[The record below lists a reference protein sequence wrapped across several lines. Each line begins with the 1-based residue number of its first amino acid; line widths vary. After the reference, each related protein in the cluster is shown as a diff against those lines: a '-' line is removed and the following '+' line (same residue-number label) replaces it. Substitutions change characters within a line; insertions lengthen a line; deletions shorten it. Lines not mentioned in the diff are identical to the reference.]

1 MTQPSH
7 SPEPWAWHDSEN
19 TTGLGRIVHAGDGHP
34 ETREV
39 CWFGDAERFYPT
51 EGTEPSDA
59 DISRILVCI
68 NACKGIPNE
77 ILESVIEADK
87 ESGRSMIQEALELV
101 VHMHVNKINRQALE
115 AAGDA

>member
-7 SPEPWAWHDSEN
+7 SPEPWATSEDGFVDADNCLVGGYRGHDAHDCYSME
-19 TTGLGRIVHAGDGHP
+19 
-34 ETREV
+34 
-39 CWFGDAERFYPT
+39 
-51 EGTEPSDA
+51 SA

-115 AAGDA
+115 AGGDA